1 MPPTPKIKK
10 EMIINAGKEVIQ
22 SDGIENLNV
31 RKIALKLNC
40 STQPIMYH
48 YKTVAEL
55 KSDIY
60 NEIDRYHSSYI
71 MNTENSSLN
80 PMLSI
85 GIRYILFAYE
95 EKNYFKF
102 LFQSNKFSNMSFEGL
117 FDDDND
123 ELSVIYTTLA
133 QEAHI
138 THLQSKELF
147 ANLFIMVHGLASLL
161 ANNAME
167 YDEKYCIRILEN
179 TFNSL
184 IKNYAQEN
192 IL

>member
-1 MPPTPKIKK
+1 MPPKPKITK
-10 EMIINAGKEVIQ
+10 EMILQAGKEIIQ

-31 RKIALKLNC
+31 RKIASKLNC

-55 KSDIY
+55 KSDLY
-60 NEIDRYHSSYI
+60 REIDQYHSAYI
-71 MNTENSSLN
+71 MNKENDSLN
-80 PMLSI
+80 PMLNI

-102 LFQSNKFSNMSFEGL
+102 LFQSNKFSNMSFNGL
-117 FDDDND
+117 FDDE
-123 ELSVIYTTLA
+123 ELSILYNILS

-138 THLQSKELF
+138 TKLQSKELF
-147 ANLFIMVHGLASLL
+147 TNLFIMVHGLASLL

-167 YDEKYCIRILEN
+167 YDETYCIKILEN
-179 TFNSL
+179 TFQSL
-184 IKNYAQEN
+184 IKNYK
-192 IL
+192 

>member
-184 IKNYAQEN
+184 IKNYTQEN

>member
-1 MPPTPKIKK
+1 
-10 EMIINAGKEVIQ
+10 MIINAGKEVIR

-60 NEIDRYHSSYI
+60 SEIDGYHSAYI
-71 MNTENSSLN
+71 MNIENCNLN

-102 LFQSNKFSNMSFEGL
+102 LFQSNKFSNMSFNGL
-117 FDDDND
+117 FDDND
-123 ELSVIYTTLA
+123 ELSKIYSILA

-138 THLQSKELF
+138 TKMQSKELF

-167 YDEKYCIRILEN
+167 YDEKYCIKILEN
-179 TFNSL
+179 TFHSL
-184 IKNYAQEN
+184 LKNYK
-192 IL
+192 

>member
-1 MPPTPKIKK
+1 MPPKPKIKK

-22 SDGIENLNV
+22 SEGIENLNV
-31 RKIALKLNC
+31 RKIASKLNC

-60 NEIDRYHSSYI
+60 SEIDQYHSAYI
-71 MNTENSSLN
+71 MNIENSSLN

-102 LFQSNKFSNMSFEGL
+102 LFQSNKFSNMSFNGL
-117 FDDDND
+117 FDDD
-123 ELSVIYTTLA
+123 ELSMIYSILA

-138 THLQSKELF
+138 TKMQSKELF
-147 ANLFIMVHGLASLL
+147 ENLFIMVHGLASLL

-167 YDEKYCIRILEN
+167 YDEEYCIKILEN

-184 IKNYAQEN
+184 IKNYK
-192 IL
+192 

>member
-1 MPPTPKIKK
+1 MPPAPKIKK

-55 KSDIY
+55 KSAIY
-60 NEIDRYHSSYI
+60 SEIDQYHSAYI
-71 MNTENSSLN
+71 MNIENGSLN

-85 GIRYILFAYE
+85 GLRYIMFAYE

-102 LFQSNKFSNMSFEGL
+102 LFQSNKFSNMNFNGL

-123 ELSVIYTTLA
+123 ELSMIYNILA

-138 THLQSKELF
+138 TKMQSKELF
-147 ANLFIMVHGLASLL
+147 ENLFIMVHGLASLL
-161 ANNAME
+161 ANNAMK
-167 YDEKYCIRILEN
+167 YDEKYCIKILEN
-179 TFNSL
+179 TFHSL
-184 IKNYAQEN
+184 IKNYK
-192 IL
+192 

>member
-1 MPPTPKIKK
+1 MIYLPPAPKIKK
-10 EMIINAGKEVIQ
+10 EMIINAAKEVIQ
-22 SDGIENLNV
+22 SDGIENFNV

-60 NEIDRYHSSYI
+60 REIDQYHSAYI
-71 MNTENSSLN
+71 MDIENCSLN

-102 LFQSNKFSNMSFEGL
+102 LFQSDKFSNMSFNSL

-123 ELSVIYTTLA
+123 ELSMIYSILA
-133 QEAHI
+133 QEANI
-138 THLQSKELF
+138 TEKQSKELLV
-147 ANLFIMVHGLASLL
+147 NLFIMVHGLASLL
-161 ANNAME
+161 ANNTME
-167 YDEKYCIRILEN
+167 YDEEYCIRILEN
-179 TFNSL
+179 TFNGL
-184 IKNYAQEN
+184 MKNYK
-192 IL
+192 

>member
-1 MPPTPKIKK
+1 MPPAPKIKK

-48 YKTVAEL
+48 YKTVMEL

-60 NEIDRYHSSYI
+60 NEIDRYHSTYI
-71 MNTENSSLN
+71 MNIENGSLN
-80 PMLSI
+80 PMLNI
-85 GIRYILFAYE
+85 GLRYILFAYE

-102 LFQSNKFSNMSFEGL
+102 LFQSDKFSNMSFNGL

-123 ELSVIYTTLA
+123 EISMIYNILA
-133 QEAHI
+133 QEANI
-138 THLQSKELF
+138 TETQSKELF
-147 ANLFIMVHGLASLL
+147 VNLFILVHGLASLL
-161 ANNAME
+161 ANNTME
-167 YDEKYCIRILEN
+167 YDEKYCIRILGN
-179 TFNSL
+179 TFHSL
-184 IKNYAQEN
+184 IKNYK
-192 IL
+192 

>member
-1 MPPTPKIKK
+1 MPPAPKIKK
-10 EMIINAGKEVIQ
+10 EMILNAGKEIIQ

-31 RKIALKLNC
+31 RKIASKLNC

-48 YKTVAEL
+48 YKTVTEL
-55 KSDIY
+55 KSELY
-60 NEIDRYHSSYI
+60 REIDKYHSTYI
-71 MNTENSSLN
+71 MNIENSHLN

-102 LFQSNKFSNMSFEGL
+102 LFQSNKFSNMSFNAL
-117 FDDDND
+117 FDEDND
-123 ELSVIYTTLA
+123 ELSSIYSILA

-138 THLQSKELF
+138 SKLQSKELF
-147 ANLFIMVHGLASLL
+147 TNLFIMVHGLASLL

-167 YDEKYCIRILEN
+167 FDESYCIKILEN

-184 IKNYAQEN
+184 IKNYQ
-192 IL
+192 

>member
-1 MPPTPKIKK
+1 MPPKPKITK
-10 EMIINAGKEVIQ
+10 EMILHAGKEIIQ

-31 RKIALKLNC
+31 RKIASKLNC

-55 KSDIY
+55 KSDLY
-60 NEIDRYHSSYI
+60 REIDQYHSSYI
-71 MNTENSSLN
+71 MNKENDSLN
-80 PMLSI
+80 PMLRI

-102 LFQSNKFSNMSFEGL
+102 LFQSNKFSNMNFNGL
-117 FDDDND
+117 FDDDNE
-123 ELSVIYTTLA
+123 ELSIIYSILA

-138 THLQSKELF
+138 TKLQSKELF
-147 ANLFIMVHGLASLL
+147 TNLFIMVHGLASLL

-167 YDEKYCIRILEN
+167 YDESYCIKILEN
-179 TFNSL
+179 TFQSL
-184 IKNYAQEN
+184 IKNYK
-192 IL
+192 L

>member
-10 EMIINAGKEVIQ
+10 EMIINAGKEVIR

-60 NEIDRYHSSYI
+60 SEIDQYHSTYI
-71 MNTENSSLN
+71 MNIAECSLN

-102 LFQSNKFSNMSFEGL
+102 LFQSNKFSNMSFNRL
-117 FDDDND
+117 FDDND
-123 ELSVIYTTLA
+123 EISIIYGILA

-138 THLQSKELF
+138 TKTQSKELF

-167 YDEKYCIRILEN
+167 YDEKYCIKILEN
-179 TFNSL
+179 TFHSL
-184 IKNYAQEN
+184 LKNYK
-192 IL
+192 